1 MKRIFSILA
10 LVLAL
15 AAVLQT
21 TAAPAAARKDKFAR
35 KLNTFNSIVKELQ
48 TNYVDTLDADK
59 IMNGTIEALLYQIDP
74 YTEYYPSDNQDELR
88 SISEGQ
94 YAGIGSVI
102 LKRGDNVIIHKPS
115 EGSPSRKAGLRPG
128 DIILAIDGDTITPT
142 MQVGDVSKKLRGQA
156 GTEVR
161 IDLKRPYAAD
171 SLFSVTIVRDNI
183 KVNPISYAGVDDDG
197 IAYIGLTTFNEAS
210 ARRVRDALSQFIK
223 EEPGLKGLVLD
234 LRDNGG
240 GLLEGAVAV
249 ASNFVP
255 KGTEILRTRGRD
267 ASKEKIYKTTS
278 KPLALDL
285 PLAVLINEGSAS
297 SSEIVTGSMQDLDRA
312 VIVGER
318 SFGKGLVQSTR
329 PLPGDDILKITTG
342 RYYIPSGRLIQAIDY
357 SHRDD
362 SGRPV
367 RVPDSLTT
375 VFHTKAGREV
385 RDGGGITPDVKV
397 ELPEMNRML
406 YNIQADLWAFDFAN
420 KYAATHKEMPDLADS
435 TVMNKVFEEFK
446 AFIDPDKFKYDR
458 QCENALDYLRKSA
471 EAEGYMNDSVKAQF
485 EVMSGL
491 LKHNLNHD
499 LDFNAAEIKRILGA
513 EIAMRYLSDAEQT
526 KRVLPDDEVYLK
538 AKEILLD
545 PARTR
550 KILRP

>member
-1 MKRIFSILA
+1 MKRTFSIAALA
-10 LVLAL
+10 LVLA
-15 AAVLQT
+15 AVLQMA
-21 TAAPAAARKDKFAR
+21 AAPASARKDKFAR
-35 KLNTFNSIVKELQ
+35 KLNTFNTIVKELQ

-59 IMNGTIEALLYQIDP
+59 IMNSTIDALLYQIDP
-74 YTEYYPSDNQDELR
+74 YTEYYQSDNQDELR

-102 LKRGDNVIIHKPS
+102 LKRGDNVIIHKPN
-115 EGSPSRKAGLRPG
+115 EDSPSKKAGLRPG
-128 DIILAIDGDTITPT
+128 DIILAIDGDSITDD
-142 MQVGDVSKKLRGQA
+142 MQVSDVSKKLRGQP

-161 IDLKRPYAAD
+161 IDLRRPYVAD

-183 KVNPISYAGVDDDG
+183 KVNPISYAGIDDEG

-210 ARRVRDALSQFIK
+210 ARRVREALGQFLK
-223 EEPGLKGLVLD
+223 EPGLKGLVLD

-240 GLLEGAVAV
+240 GLLESAVAV

-267 ASKEKIYKTTS
+267 ASKEKVYKTTS
-278 KPLALDL
+278 KPLAPDL

-318 SFGKGLVQSTR
+318 SFGKGLVQTTR

-385 RDGGGITPDVKV
+385 RDGGGITPDIKV

-420 KYAATHKEMPDLADS
+420 KYAATHTQMPDLADS
-435 TVMNKVFEEFK
+435 TAMNKVFDDFK
-446 AFIDPDKFKYDR
+446 AFIDPARFKYDR
-458 QCENALDYLRKSA
+458 QCETALDYLRKSA

-485 EVMSGL
+485 DVMAGL

-499 LDFNAAEIKRILGA
+499 LDFNADEIKRILAA
-513 EIAMRYLSDAEQT
+513 EIAMRYLSDADQT
-526 KRVLPDDEVYLK
+526 KRILPDDEVFLK

-545 PARTR
+545 PARAR

>member
-1 MKRIFSILA
+1 MKRTFSIIATA
-10 LVLAL
+10 LVL
-15 AAVLQT
+15 AAVLQM
-21 TAAPAAARKDKFAR
+21 AASPAAARKDKFAR
-35 KLNTFNSIVKELQ
+35 KLNTFNTIVKELQ

-102 LKRGDNVIIHKPS
+102 LKRGDNVIIHKPN
-115 EGSPSRKAGLRPG
+115 EDSPSKKAGLRPG
-128 DIILAIDGDTITPT
+128 DIILAIDGDSITT
-142 MQVGDVSKKLRGQA
+142 DMQVGDVSKKLRGQP

-161 IDLKRPYAAD
+161 IDLRRPYVAD

-183 KVNPISYAGVDDDG
+183 KVNPISYAGIDDDG

-210 ARRVRDALSQFIK
+210 ARRVRDALGLFLK
-223 EEPGLKGLVLD
+223 EPGLKGLVLD

-240 GLLEGAVAV
+240 GLLESAVAV

-267 ASKEKIYKTTS
+267 AAKEKVYKTTS
-278 KPLALDL
+278 KPLAPDL

-297 SSEIVTGSMQDLDRA
+297 SSEIVTGAMQDLDRA
-312 VIVGER
+312 VILGER
-318 SFGKGLVQSTR
+318 SFGKGLVQTTR
-329 PLPGDDILKITTG
+329 PLPGNDILKITTG

-385 RDGGGITPDVKV
+385 RDGGGITPDIKV

-420 KYAATHKEMPDLADS
+420 KYAATHKEMPNLADT
-435 TVMNKVFEEFK
+435 TVMNKVFDDFK
-446 AFIDPDKFKYDR
+446 AFIDPARFKYDR
-458 QCENALDYLRKSA
+458 QCETALDYLRKSA

-485 EVMSGL
+485 DLMAGL

-499 LDFNAAEIKRILGA
+499 LDFNADEIKRIIAA

-526 KRVLPDDEVYLK
+526 KRILPDDEVYLK

-545 PARTR
+545 PARAR

>member
-1 MKRIFSILA
+1 MKRTFSIIATA
-10 LVLAL
+10 LVL
-15 AAVLQT
+15 AAVLQM
-21 TAAPAAARKDKFAR
+21 AASPAAARKDKFAR
-35 KLNTFNSIVKELQ
+35 KLNTFNTIVKELQ

-102 LKRGDNVIIHKPS
+102 LKRGDNVIIHKPN
-115 EGSPSRKAGLRPG
+115 EDSPSKKAGLRPG
-128 DIILAIDGDTITPT
+128 DIILAIDGDSITT
-142 MQVGDVSKKLRGQA
+142 DMQVGDVSKKLRGQP

-161 IDLKRPYAAD
+161 IDLRRPYVAD

-183 KVNPISYAGVDDDG
+183 KVNPISYAGIDDDG

-210 ARRVRDALSQFIK
+210 ARRVRDALGLFLK
-223 EEPGLKGLVLD
+223 EPGLKGLVLD

-240 GLLEGAVAV
+240 GLLESAVAV

-255 KGTEILRTRGRD
+255 KGPEILRTRGRD
-267 ASKEKIYKTTS
+267 AAKEKVYKTTS
-278 KPLALDL
+278 KPLAPDL

-297 SSEIVTGSMQDLDRA
+297 SSEIVTGAMQDLDRA
-312 VIVGER
+312 VILGER
-318 SFGKGLVQSTR
+318 SFGKGLVQTTR
-329 PLPGDDILKITTG
+329 PLPGNDILKITTG

-385 RDGGGITPDVKV
+385 RDGGGITPDIKV

-420 KYAATHKEMPDLADS
+420 KYAATHKEMPNLADT
-435 TVMNKVFEEFK
+435 TVMNKVFDDFK
-446 AFIDPDKFKYDR
+446 AFIDPARFKYDR
-458 QCENALDYLRKSA
+458 QCETALDYLRKSA

-485 EVMSGL
+485 DLMAGL

-499 LDFNAAEIKRILGA
+499 LDFNADEIKRIIAA

-526 KRVLPDDEVYLK
+526 KRILPDDEVYLK

-545 PARTR
+545 PARAR

>member
-1 MKRIFSILA
+1 MKRTFSIIATA
-10 LVLAL
+10 LVL
-15 AAVLQT
+15 AAVLQM
-21 TAAPAAARKDKFAR
+21 AASPAAARKDKFAR
-35 KLNTFNSIVKELQ
+35 KLNTFNTIVKELQ

-94 YAGIGSVI
+94 YARIGSVI
-102 LKRGDNVIIHKPS
+102 LKRGDNVIIHKPN
-115 EGSPSRKAGLRPG
+115 EDSPSKKAGLRPG
-128 DIILAIDGDTITPT
+128 DIILAIDGDSITT
-142 MQVGDVSKKLRGQA
+142 DMQVGDVSKKLRGQP

-161 IDLKRPYAAD
+161 IDLRRPYVAD

-183 KVNPISYAGVDDDG
+183 KVNPISYAGIDDDG

-210 ARRVRDALSQFIK
+210 ARRVRDALGLFLK
-223 EEPGLKGLVLD
+223 EPGLKGLVLD

-240 GLLEGAVAV
+240 GLLESAVAV

-267 ASKEKIYKTTS
+267 AAKEKVYKTTS
-278 KPLALDL
+278 KPLAPDL

-297 SSEIVTGSMQDLDRA
+297 SSEIVTGAMQDLDRA
-312 VIVGER
+312 VILGER
-318 SFGKGLVQSTR
+318 SFGKGLVQTTR
-329 PLPGDDILKITTG
+329 PLPGNDILKITTG

-385 RDGGGITPDVKV
+385 RDGGGITPDIKV

-420 KYAATHKEMPDLADS
+420 KYAATHKEMPNLADT
-435 TVMNKVFEEFK
+435 TVMNKVFDDFK
-446 AFIDPDKFKYDR
+446 AFIDPARFKYDR
-458 QCENALDYLRKSA
+458 QCETALDYLRKSA

-485 EVMSGL
+485 DLMAGL

-499 LDFNAAEIKRILGA
+499 LDFNADEIKRIIAA

-526 KRVLPDDEVYLK
+526 KRILPDDEVYLK

-545 PARTR
+545 PARAR